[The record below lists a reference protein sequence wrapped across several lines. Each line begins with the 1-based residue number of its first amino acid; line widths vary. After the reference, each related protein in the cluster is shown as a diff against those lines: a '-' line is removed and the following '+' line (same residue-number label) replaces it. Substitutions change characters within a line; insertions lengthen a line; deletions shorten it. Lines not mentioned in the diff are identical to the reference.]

1 MDHKPVRRFMEI
13 LRRYPLFDFSRNLL
27 LFAGM
32 YFLIELLLF
41 ILIRPDGASS
51 LLFGIFWSLLF
62 SALLMLLPFKI
73 RRITFGATYYI
84 FLLWA
89 LAQAG
94 YYQVFQKLMWIST
107 ILYAGEGAVFLGDVL
122 RNFPFLWWF
131 SALVMIAL
139 GVFVLRKFPC
149 AKLPKFQSLWCL
161 GLAAL
166 QILILSFLPEIV
178 FLRDKQIWGTN
189 TEYKQAASYR
199 AAYNTLYDA
208 QKVYDICGLYH
219 LTYRDVWQNELYP
232 LTPAYRSAQKKS
244 IQDINIF
251 LSQKDSPTPND
262 MTGIYAGKNVV
273 LVLMES
279 MDDWMITEKE
289 TPTICKLM
297 NEGINFTQFYTPG
310 YGSARTLNSEFC
322 MNTGIYLPT
331 TGSYLFDYV
340 TNSFNQSFANQLT
353 DNGYSAEVFHY
364 NDPDFYSRG
373 VFEPVM
379 GYNAYNCY
387 GDYVEDTELLKDD
400 CLLFDIPQT
409 NELFFREG
417 QTLNTIIT
425 RSAHLGYVYHEVL
438 SQYALERYPEY
449 RGMYA
454 SEEEDCA
461 RLKAK
466 LVDEMFARLLSEL
479 EANGQLKNTVIVAM
493 TDHYTYG
500 YNNEEELYA
509 HSQVDEKWS
518 LEKTPCFIW
527 SADGPALEVSKIL
540 NTADLVP
547 TVLNLM
553 GVESPYAYLGSDAF
567 DKSYE
572 GYVIFPDGSWIA
584 DGIVYDTE
592 EGILCNDTGSIPS
605 EEYLASMEE
614 YAQAY
619 VRVNNLL
626 LTTDYY
632 KKIQ

>member
-1 MDHKPVRRFMEI
+1 MNAKPGRAFFKKCAGT
-13 LRRYPLFDFSRNLL
+13 PLFQFSKNIL
-27 LFAGM
+27 LFAAM

-41 ILIRPDGASS
+41 VLIRPGSGAG
-51 LLFGIFWSLLF
+51 LLFGAIWSMLF
-62 SALLMLLPFKI
+62 AALLMLLPFRT
-73 RRITFGATYYI
+73 RRVVFGLTYYI
-84 FLLWA
+84 ALLWA

-94 YYQVFQKLMWIST
+94 YYQVFQKMMWLST

-122 RNFPFLWWF
+122 RSFPFLWWF
-131 SALVMIAL
+131 CALIMIAL
-139 GVFVLRKFPC
+139 GVLVLRRFPQTETL
-149 AKLPKFQSLWCL
+149 KLKQLWCL
-161 GLAAL
+161 GIAAL
-166 QILILSFLPEIV
+166 QIVILFYLPNLV
-178 FLRDKQIWGTN
+178 FLRDAHIWGTD
-189 TEYKQAASYR
+189 TEYKRAASYR
-199 AAYNTLYDA
+199 AVYNTLYDA

-219 LTYRDVWQNELYP
+219 LTYRDIWKNELYP
-232 LTPAYRSAQKKS
+232 LTPAYRSAQNRS

-251 LSQKDSPTPND
+251 MSQKDSSDTNA
-262 MTGIYAGKNVV
+262 MTGIYEGKNVV

-279 MDDWMITEKE
+279 MDDWMITQKE

-297 NEGINFTQFYTPG
+297 DEGINFTQFYTPG

-353 DNGYSAEVFHY
+353 QNGYSAEVFHY
-364 NDPDFYSRG
+364 NDPEFYSRG
-373 VFEPVM
+373 IFEPVM

-387 GDYVEDTELLKDD
+387 EDYIDDPDRLLDD

-417 QTLNTIIT
+417 QTLNTVIT
-425 RSAHLGYVYHEVL
+425 RSAHLGYVYNEVI
-438 SQYALERYPEY
+438 SQYALKRYPQY
-449 RGMYA
+449 RGMYQ

-466 LVDEMFARLLSEL
+466 LVDEMFARLLKEL
-479 EANGQLKNTVIVAM
+479 EANGELENTVIVAM

-500 YNNEEELYA
+500 YDNEEELFA
-509 HSQVDEKWS
+509 HSQVDESWL

-527 SADGPALEVSKIL
+527 SADGPSMEVSKTL

-547 TVLNLM
+547 TLLNLM
-553 GVESPYAYLGSDAF
+553 GIDSPYSYLGSDAF
-567 DKSYE
+567 DEAYE
-572 GYVIFPDGSWIA
+572 GYVIFPDGSWIR
-584 DGIVYDTE
+584 DGVLYDAE
-592 EGILCNDTGSIPS
+592 EGILQNHSGSTPS
-605 EEYLASMEE
+605 EEYLAGMNEF
-614 YAQAY
+614 AQAY

-632 KKIQ
+632 KKLR